1 MGVGRE
7 SNKQTKYIIGDK
19 YYEEKQ
25 YVIGVR
31 EGWQRRR
38 MLFQIGWSQK
48 PQWRWY
54 LCRDQLETAGAA
66 WVTIGGGQRQGLR
79 PEGNQ
84 EPDYPQPYQ
93 PDTDF
98 LPGGAQ
104 GFWTGDP
111 SVGWAENRL
120 QVNNGWWNPGLGWGG
135 QRAGHEESGLGL
147 SLESRAHSTCNPVG
161 LE

>member
-48 PQWRWY
+48 PQ
-54 LCRDQLETAGAA
+54 
-66 WVTIGGGQRQGLR
+66 
-79 PEGNQ
+79 
-84 EPDYPQPYQ
+84 
-93 PDTDF
+93 
-98 LPGGAQ
+98 
-104 GFWTGDP
+104 
-111 SVGWAENRL
+111 
-120 QVNNGWWNPGLGWGG
+120 
-135 QRAGHEESGLGL
+135 
-147 SLESRAHSTCNPVG
+147 
-161 LE
+161 